1 MAGWGSLTLGEF
13 DAITVLEHDAI
24 ELLNAYWDYLHGS
37 PANVFRG
44 DHPTRLSE
52 GGDMWARELQARL
65 REILTRRV
73 FADDIAPVREIA
85 LEFIKGVGLF
95 AVSNGA
101 RIARGQD
108 PH

>member
-13 DAITVLEHDAI
+13 DAITVLEHDA
-24 ELLNAYWDYLHGS
+24 LKVLNAYWDYVHES

-44 DHPTRLSE
+44 EHATRLTE
-52 GGDMWARELQARL
+52 GGEAWLAELQARL

-85 LEFIKGVGLF
+85 KELIAGVGLL

-108 PH
+108 PK